1 MKYHAGY
8 NEEMEFFRHP
18 VRVLVLALF
27 IPLLACSAPDSP
39 SPEPASP
46 FPEISSMPPASP
58 LPSPTSPALPLL
70 TPAPLAL
77 QPTIVI
83 PTPTPFA
90 YTVRSG
96 DTLSQIALR
105 YGLTVDELLAANPGV
120 STILSIGQVVQ
131 IPSRP
136 ASVAEAVP
144 APAEL
149 LVGPLQC
156 FPSGAGMW
164 CLALAQNPHA
174 EPVENITAQISILNQ
189 NGEPESALEALAPLN
204 ILPAGAGLPVA
215 AFFPLRPSG
224 PFAARL
230 DILTAFLLSP
240 GDPRYLPVQV
250 NNLLTQVSAD
260 GLSAQVSG
268 RLVFSQS
275 GPPSAEIWL
284 AGVAYD
290 ESGQVAGFRRW
301 QAAGAPQT
309 FSFDVYSLGLPI
321 ARVEVIPEAWP

>member
-1 MKYHAGY
+1 
-8 NEEMEFFRHP
+8 MEIFRRP
-18 VRVLVLALF
+18 VRALILALLV
-27 IPLLACSAPDSP
+27 PLLACSAPDSA
-39 SPEPASP
+39 SPGPASP
-46 FPEISSMPPASP
+46 FPETSPTPPASSP
-58 LPSPTSPALPLL
+58 ASPTSPALPLL

-77 QPTIVI
+77 QPTIVL

-90 YTVRSG
+90 YAVKSG

-105 YGLTVDELLAANPGV
+105 HGLTVDELLAANPGV
-120 STILSIGQVVQ
+120 STILSIGQVIQ

-149 LVGPLQC
+149 LLGLLQC

-164 CLALAQNPHA
+164 CLALAQNPHP

-189 NGEPESALEALAPLN
+189 NGEPESGLEALAPLN

-215 AFFPLRPSG
+215 AFFPSRPPG

-240 GDPRYLPVQV
+240 GDPRYLLVQV
-250 NNLLTQVSAD
+250 NNLLAQVSAD

-268 RLVFSQS
+268 RLVYPQP
-275 GPPSAEIWL
+275 GLPAAEIWL

-290 ESGQVAGFRRW
+290 EAGQVAGFRRW

-309 FSFDVYSLGLPI
+309 FSFDIYSLGLPI
-321 ARVEVIPEAWP
+321 ARVEVIAEARP